1 MRRRFNTVDAAIY
14 FILGMI
20 SLVALLPF
28 LYVLSISLTDPSV
41 YKPYSFM
48 LIPEKFSLS
57 SYQYILRND
66 SFLTSLKN
74 TTFQTIVGTFCCI
87 FTTFTM
93 AFALTKRD
101 LPHRNIVMGIVI
113 FSMLFS
119 PGIIPNYLNIKNLGL
134 INNRWVLILPSLTNS
149 FNLIVAR
156 SFLDSIPAELDESA
170 KLDGCND
177 LQVFAQ
183 IILPL
188 STAALATM
196 TLFFAVGHW
205 NTYFS
210 SLIYLSDAEKRTLQ
224 VYVRSL
230 IVDSSGA
237 GTSENDLFNIP
248 SETIRLA
255 TVMLA
260 MLPILIVY
268 PFVQRYFIKGVM
280 LGSVKG

>member
-1 MRRRFNTVDAAIY
+1 MRQKFGVVDGIIY
-14 FILGMI
+14 IFLGVVA
-20 SLVALLPF
+20 LVALLPF
-28 LYVLSISLTDPSV
+28 LYVLSVSLTDPSV
-41 YKPYSFM
+41 YKPYTFY
-48 LIPEKFSLS
+48 LIPPKFSLA
-57 SYQYILRND
+57 SYAYILNNP

-74 TTFQTIVGTFCCI
+74 TAFQTVVGTACCI
-87 FTTFTM
+87 AVTFSM

-101 LPHRNIVMGIVI
+101 LPHRGIVMGVVL
-113 FSMLFS
+113 FSMLFN

-134 INNRWVLILPSLTNS
+134 INSRWVLILPVLTNS

-177 LQVFAQ
+177 LQVFTR

-205 NTYFS
+205 NTYFNS
-210 SLIYLSDAEKRTLQ
+210 MIYINDVDKRTLQ
-224 VYVRSL
+224 VYVRLL
-230 IVDSSGA
+230 IVDSSGSGA
-237 GTSENDLFNIP
+237 TENDVFNIP
-248 SETIRLA
+248 SETLRLA

-268 PFVQRYFIKGVM
+268 PFVQKYFVKGVM

>member
-1 MRRRFNTVDAAIY
+1 
-14 FILGMI
+14 
-20 SLVALLPF
+20 
-28 LYVLSISLTDPSV
+28 
-41 YKPYSFM
+41 
-48 LIPEKFSLS
+48 
-57 SYQYILRND
+57 
-66 SFLTSLKN
+66 
-74 TTFQTIVGTFCCI
+74 
-87 FTTFTM
+87 M

-101 LPHRNIVMGIVI
+101 LPHRNIVMGIVV
-113 FSMLFS
+113 FSMLFN
-119 PGIIPNYLNIKNLGL
+119 PGIVPNYLNIKNLGL
-134 INNRWVLILPSLTNS
+134 INNRWVLILPALTNS

-156 SFLDSIPAELDESA
+156 SFLDTIPAELDESA

-177 LQVFAQ
+177 IQVFFR

-210 SLIYLSDAEKRTLQ
+210 SLIYLSDIKKRTLQ
-224 VYVRSL
+224 VYVRQL
-230 IVDSSGA
+230 IVDSSGSGA
-237 GTSENDLFNIP
+237 SENDVFNIP
-248 SETIRLA
+248 SETLRLA

-260 MLPILIVY
+260 MLPILVVY